1 LSNITIDDVRDK
13 LITLDDV
20 RERIARTEPLTTH
33 EFGAEDH
40 VAFRLEPDFNHGLD
54 ALPGNLAIPG
64 YVSIG
69 QHEMQLTR
77 DTLYDLAS
85 EAKMSKGFVNTYSH
99 DSVADDL
106 NWYFLNGVQN
116 KTFKILEVA
125 DKASAFAR
133 ASVQPYSNIRLLDT
147 VLESIAARYGSGEIL
162 ADYKF
167 THDLH
172 RTHIRLIIPEYVRT
186 IEDTGTENDLW
197 SGGIQVKNSLIGL
210 EQTQIN
216 GYLFRYWCTNGAVDT
231 RNSTNAIWSRRGKIG
246 QDEDAVFE
254 WAREAV
260 DEALTSFEGS
270 FDAIQAMTDVDIEG
284 STREALND
292 VFKDYKLPK
301 NHRERIISS
310 MLNEDTLTAYSLMQ
324 AVTEAANADGL
335 HPVDVDRLMEIG
347 GELPRYVADG
357 RCSQATPCGRFLH
370 NH

>member
-1 LSNITIDDVRDK
+1 MSITIDDVRDK
-13 LITLDDV
+13 LITLDEV
-20 RERIARTEPLTTH
+20 RERLSRTEPLTTH
-33 EFGAEDH
+33 EFGSEDH
-40 VAFRLEPDFNHGLD
+40 VAFRLEPDFNHGLN
-54 ALPGNLAIPG
+54 ALHGTLAVPA

-69 QHEMQLTR
+69 QKEMQLTR

-99 DSVADDL
+99 DRVAEDL
-106 NWYFLNGVQN
+106 NWYYLNGTEG

-125 DKASAFAR
+125 DKAAAFAR
-133 ASVQPYSNIRLLDT
+133 ASVQPYSNVRLLET
-147 VLESIAARYGSGEIL
+147 VLDSIEQRYGKGEIL
-162 ADYKF
+162 ADYKL

-172 RTHIRLIIPEYVRT
+172 RTHIRLVIPEYVRT
-186 IEDTGTENDLW
+186 IQDTGTENDTW

-216 GYLFRYWCTNGAVDT
+216 GYLFRYFCTNGAIDT

-246 QDEDAVFE
+246 QDEDAMFE

-270 FDAIQAMTDVDIEG
+270 FDAIQAMTSINIEG
-284 STREALND
+284 SAREALAD
-292 VFKDYKLPK
+292 VFNQYRLPK
-301 NHRERIISS
+301 GHRERITGNMI
-310 MLNEDTLTAYSLMQ
+310 NEDTLTAYSLMQ
-324 AVTEAANADGL
+324 AVTEAANADNL
-335 HPVDVDRLMEIG
+335 NPVDVDRLMEIG